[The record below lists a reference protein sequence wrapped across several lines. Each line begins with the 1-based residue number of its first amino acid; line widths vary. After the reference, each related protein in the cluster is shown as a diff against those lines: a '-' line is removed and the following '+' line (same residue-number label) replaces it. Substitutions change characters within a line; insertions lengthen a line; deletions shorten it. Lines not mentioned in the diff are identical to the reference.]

1 MHLLLHRRRRNIAD
15 AGGGNGGTFFLV
27 SIALFVAGSFG
38 ALEVATVSAAEAA
51 AAPFS
56 RIESRNKY
64 WAITL
69 IDGRLDHGAI
79 QADAHY
85 SPHSRLPL
93 NCAP

>member
-1 MHLLLHRRRRNIAD
+1 MHLLLMHRRRRNIAD
-15 AGGGNGGTFFLV
+15 AEGGNGGTFFLV

-38 ALEVATVSAAEAA
+38 ALEVATVSA

-93 NCAP
+93 NCVP

>member
-1 MHLLLHRRRRNIAD
+1 MPD
-15 AGGGNGGTFFLV
+15 AEGGNNGGTFFLV

-38 ALEVATVSAAEAA
+38 ALEVATV

-85 SPHSRLPL
+85 SRPPRLPL
-93 NCAP
+93 NCVP

>member
-1 MHLLLHRRRRNIAD
+1 MPMPGA
-15 AGGGNGGTFFLV
+15 AKAAPFFLV

-38 ALEVATVSAAEAA
+38 ALEVATASAA

-85 SPHSRLPL
+85 SLPSRLPL
-93 NCAP
+93 NCVP